1 MNVVLTLFQICGS
14 LGLFLYGMQ
23 ILSDGL
29 QKSAGSKMKSVVRFM
44 TGSRLMAILTGILVT
59 VMIQSSSATTVMV
72 VSFVNAGLMTFVES
86 IGVIIGANIGTTV
99 TGWIIAL
106 IGFKMDISIVSLI
119 AVALAVPLMFSKKI
133 KLREISEIV
142 LGFGLLFIGLNFL
155 QKSMPDLSGHTEVLA
170 FLQGFEDGSLGSI
183 LLCVLIGTLITM
195 VVQASS
201 ATMAITITMAFN
213 GWIGV
218 WAATALCLGQNIG
231 TTITAYLASIGTS
244 TNAKRSAMAHILFNV
259 IGTVLSLI
267 FFRPLIHIV
276 NAVTVGDIF
285 AMQGEELNAALPTF
299 LAGFHTLFNLLN
311 AVIFFPFVKWFA
323 LLVEKIVPVRET
335 YDDNT
340 YHFRYI
346 ASSRIDTPE
355 LYLLTVKEEM
365 IKMMDLTENMFKEY
379 EEVFACDS
387 KSGILEGVTKL
398 KSQEDYADQMQEQL
412 IDFCVKMQQDAQTPT
427 NASLL
432 NSMIRSIDEIESI
445 TDSIFNLA
453 KITEDRSNK
462 DITFTEEEMADVTG
476 YHELTSSF
484 LSFIR
489 NNIGNTSF
497 KAMQEAAALEN
508 RMNEEHK
515 ALSDKAHL
523 SIQAGT
529 DNVRSELMLLE
540 IERNLEH
547 IGDYLLNI
555 AEASFSESKH
565 TPSLQ
570 KVN

>member
-1 MNVVLTLFQICGS
+1 
-14 LGLFLYGMQ
+14 
-23 ILSDGL
+23 
-29 QKSAGSKMKSVVRFM
+29 
-44 TGSRLMAILTGILVT
+44 
-59 VMIQSSSATTVMV
+59 
-72 VSFVNAGLMTFVES
+72 
-86 IGVIIGANIGTTV
+86 
-99 TGWIIAL
+99 
-106 IGFKMDISIVSLI
+106 
-119 AVALAVPLMFSKKI
+119 
-133 KLREISEIV
+133 
-142 LGFGLLFIGLNFL
+142 
-155 QKSMPDLSGHTEVLA
+155 
-170 FLQGFEDGSLGSI
+170 
-183 LLCVLIGTLITM
+183 
-195 VVQASS
+195 
-201 ATMAITITMAFN
+201 MAITITMAFN

-231 TTITAYLASIGTS
+231 TTITAYLASLGTS

-276 NAVTVGDIF
+276 NFVTVGDIF
-285 AMQGEELNAALPTF
+285 SMQGEALNAALPTF

-311 AVIFFPFVKWFA
+311 AVVFFPFITPFSK
-323 LLVEKIVPVRET
+323 LVEKIVPVRET

-340 YHFRYI
+340 YHFKYI

-379 EEVFACDS
+379 EDIFASDS
-387 KSGILEGVTKL
+387 RGEIQESVTKL

-412 IDFCVKMQQDAQTPT
+412 IDFCVKMQQDSQTPT
-427 NASLL
+427 NASIL

-462 DITFTEEEMADVTG
+462 DITFTEEEKADVVA
-476 YHELTSSF
+476 YHDLTSKF

-489 NNIGNTSF
+489 LNIGNTSF
-497 KAMQEAAALEN
+497 KAMQEAASLEN
-508 RMNEEHK
+508 SMNESHK
-515 ALSDKAHL
+515 FLSDKAHAA
-523 SIQAGT
+523 IQKGT
-529 DNVRSELMLLE
+529 DNVKAELMLLE

-555 AEASFSESKH
+555 AEASFSETKH
-565 TPSLQ
+565 SPTLQ